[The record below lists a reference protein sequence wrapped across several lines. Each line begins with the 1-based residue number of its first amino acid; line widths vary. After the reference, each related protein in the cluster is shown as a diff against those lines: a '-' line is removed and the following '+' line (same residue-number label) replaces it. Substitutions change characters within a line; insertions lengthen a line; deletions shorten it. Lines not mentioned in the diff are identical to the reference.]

1 MRKGSAAVQKQPLVT
16 RHPSDQNT
24 PSNLPTTIIEAA
36 HTSAH
41 PSKLSV
47 QSRLSCDSA
56 HAVSTPLPG
65 SRAAAQERDST
76 ASDAAVPSGSS
87 NPESA
92 ADTPQ
97 ATACSRAAGVK
108 ADVLP
113 GAIPAR
119 QPFAVVQSNRLGAT
133 APLLTGKHSS
143 STPAEE
149 RQTQQTVAEA
159 LLTQPADLSVP
170 GTVAHQMGASA
181 AQQRCDAACVSELCS
196 SSGSYGMG
204 HSGSQQ
210 ASHMRQP
217 ASASSLDTAASS
229 STAADAHGI
238 SHDVSMMNDGI
249 NQGEHAAGARET
261 PADPMATAAAPTDG
275 GVGPSGDA
283 PGREAGGHLSRAA
296 KSRSWVNRTSK
307 QTKSKGPSV
316 EVSCGCI
323 HGSEVPVMFLMHLLL
338 LPSPAML
345 SCCTLCPAA
354 TPVVGQV
361 QLQHVDSLTVYPVMV
376 LAP

>member
-24 PSNLPTTIIEAA
+24 PSNLPSTIIEAA

-41 PSKLSV
+41 PSKLYI
-47 QSRLSCDSA
+47 QPRLSCDSA

-65 SRAAAQERDST
+65 SQAAAQERDST
-76 ASDAAVPSGSS
+76 ASDAAALSCSS
-87 NPESA
+87 NPESV

-97 ATACSRAAGVK
+97 ATACSLAAGVK

-113 GAIPAR
+113 GATPVR

-170 GTVAHQMGASA
+170 GTVAHQMDDPA
-181 AQQRCDAACVSELCS
+181 AQQRCDAACVSEICS

-210 ASHMRQP
+210 ASHTRQP
-217 ASASSLDTAASS
+217 ASASSLDTAVSS
-229 STAADAHGI
+229 SAAADAHGI
-238 SHDVSMMNDGI
+238 SHDVSVMNDATDR
-249 NQGEHAAGARET
+249 GEHAASARGA
-261 PADPMATAAAPTDG
+261 PAEFVPIAAAPIDG
-275 GVGPSGDA
+275 GAGLPGNA
-283 PGREAGGHLSRAA
+283 PGRVEGSHQGRAT
-296 KSRSWVNRTSK
+296 KSRSGIVRTSK

-323 HGSEVPVMFLMHLLL
+323 HGSEVPVMFLLHLPL
-338 LPSPAML
+338 LPTPAML

-354 TPVVGQV
+354 TPIVGQV
-361 QLQHVDSLTVYPVMV
+361 QLQHVDSLTVHPVLV